1 MGNNEKKIK
10 VARLSIL
17 SNTLLII
24 MKIVVGIVSGSVSII
39 SEAIHSGLDL
49 VAAIIAYFSVRI
61 SGIPADKDHPY
72 GHGKYENV
80 SGVIE
85 ALLIFV
91 AAIWIIFEASKKI
104 MHHGKIESLGWGFV
118 VMFISSVMN
127 FIVSRR
133 LYRVAKETDSVAL
146 EADAL
151 HLKTDVY
158 TSAGVAVGLLSIW
171 ITGITLLDPIV
182 AILVAL
188 FIFREAFFLLRNAYN
203 PLLDA
208 SLPENEIETIKKILE
223 TNKIK
228 YHNLRTRKSGSQKFI
243 DIHVE
248 MPEWTSLKKVHQKCD
263 EIEALIKFEISNSE
277 VNIHM
282 ETLGSE

>member
-1 MGNNEKKIK
+1 MSEDEKKIK

-17 SNTLLII
+17 SNTTLIV
-24 MKIVVGIVSGSVSII
+24 MKIIVGILSGSVSII

-49 VAAIIAYFSVRI
+49 LAAIIAYFSVRI
-61 SGIPADKDHPY
+61 SGTPPDKDHPY

-80 SGVIE
+80 SGVVE
-85 ALLIFV
+85 ALLIFI
-91 AAIWIIFEASKKI
+91 ASIWIIYEALKKI
-104 MHHGKIESLGWGFV
+104 MHHQKIEAIGWGV
-118 VMFISSVMN
+118 AVMLISAVINFFISK
-127 FIVSRR
+127 R
-133 LYRVAKETDSVAL
+133 LYSVAKETESIAL

-151 HLKTDVY
+151 HLRTDVY
-158 TSAGVAVGLLSIW
+158 TSAGVAIGLLSIW
-171 ITGITLLDPIV
+171 LTGKTILDPII

-188 FIFREAFFLLRNAYN
+188 FIMRESYILLLNAYN

-208 SLPENEIETIKKILE
+208 ALPESEIEIIKNVLKE
-223 TNKIK
+223 NNIK

-248 MPEWTSLKKVHQKCD
+248 MPERTSLKKAHNKCD
-263 EIEALIKFEISNSE
+263 EIEAQIKSKISNSE

-282 ETLGSE
+282 ETLGSN